1 MRLILLLILLVG
13 CNKGPSHFQGV
24 AHGHPYRIQ
33 IGGSPNKALVQ
44 SLLGEVF
51 EEVDTLYN
59 HWNPHSLLSLSPSSP
74 ELQPILSLAH
84 SFCTLTNGWYDPT
97 LRGPIQTFKT
107 QVAHPPGYDL
117 DGMLKGYVI
126 DQIVERLLAQG
137 CKNLYVEWGGD
148 LRVHGKHPSGRPW
161 QILLN
166 DRVVPLENGALATSG
181 SAEQRWEVDGAT
193 YTHIINPFTEEMV
206 KVNEKSIYSVT
217 VRAPTCALADAL
229 ATACIASGSKT
240 FAQAMK
246 EKLPVEFWI
255 VYLDILGREP
265 LSVGKDPI

>member
-1 MRLILLLILLVG
+1 MWLILFLALLFG
-13 CNKGPSHFQGV
+13 CSKEPSHFQGV

-33 IGGSPNKALVQ
+33 IGGSPNKTHVQAL
-44 SLLGEVF
+44 LEEIF

-59 HWNPHSLLSLSPSSP
+59 HWNPDSLLSKNPDSP

-107 QVAHPPGYDL
+107 QTAHSPGYDL

-126 DQIVERLLAQG
+126 DQIVEQLLSLG
-137 CKNLYVEWGGD
+137 YTNLYVEWGGD

-166 DRVVPLENGALATSG
+166 DEVVPLENGAIATSG
-181 SAEQRWEVDGAT
+181 CAEQTWDIDGTT
-193 YTHIINPFTEEMV
+193 YTHIINPFTQEMV
-206 KVNEKSIYSVT
+206 GVGIYSVT

-229 ATACIASGSKT
+229 ATACMASGSET
-240 FAQAMK
+240 FADAMK
-246 EKLPVEFWI
+246 EKLPVDFWI
-255 VYLDILGREP
+255 VYTEKSSKTGN
-265 LSVGKDPI
+265 